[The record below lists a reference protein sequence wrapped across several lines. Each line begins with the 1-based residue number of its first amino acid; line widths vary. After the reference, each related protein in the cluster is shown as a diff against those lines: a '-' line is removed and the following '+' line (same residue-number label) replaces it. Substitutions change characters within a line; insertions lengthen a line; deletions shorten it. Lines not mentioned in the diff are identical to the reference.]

1 MLPICYFLVLSVNR
15 KVDRRYK
22 WQYGVLCFV
31 GDLLGACVLVNYSE
45 MENLLLFGGC

>member
-15 KVDRRYK
+15 KGDRQYN

-31 GDLLGACVLVNYSE
+31 GGLLGACVLVNNSE
-45 MENLLLFGGC
+45 VADLLLCGGC